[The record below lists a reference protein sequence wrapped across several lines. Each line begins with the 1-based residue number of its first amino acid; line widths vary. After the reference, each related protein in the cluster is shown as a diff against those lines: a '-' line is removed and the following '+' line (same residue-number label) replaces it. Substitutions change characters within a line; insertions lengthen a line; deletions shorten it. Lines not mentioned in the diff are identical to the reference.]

1 MNWLICDCNCVC
13 VGFLGLL
20 FQRPTLV
27 FIGRI
32 PSIETMFRGFFSGI
46 GCIAIGIGFK
56 GPKKGRHVESGVEI
70 LFASNLSQNRLLG
83 FLFEQ
88 A

>member
-1 MNWLICDCNCVC
+1 VC
-13 VGFLGLL
+13 VGVLGLL
-20 FQRPTLV
+20 FRRPTLV

-32 PSIETMFRGFFSGI
+32 PSIETMFGGFFSGI
-46 GCIAIGIGFK
+46 GGIAIGIGFK
-56 GPKKGRHVESGVEI
+56 GPKKGRYVGSGVEI

-83 FLFEQ
+83 FLSEQ